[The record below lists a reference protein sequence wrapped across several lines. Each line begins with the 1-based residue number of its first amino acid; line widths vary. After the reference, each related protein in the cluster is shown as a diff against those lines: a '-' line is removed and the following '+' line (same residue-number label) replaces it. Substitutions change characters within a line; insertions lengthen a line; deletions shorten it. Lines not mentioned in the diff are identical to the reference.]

1 MIAMPVS
8 GVIMDPEQLL
18 SSVKKDVRSLLISSK
33 HGLSPEQ
40 LRKDYQNMLGH
51 PLPLKGLGFRSVLD
65 MVKEMPDAV
74 RLDYALDGTLVL
86 KAIGDETTRGIEEL
100 VSRQRNHKHKPK
112 SKSGSMGLFS
122 SRSLHHQH
130 SFVLPRRGHAPP
142 ALPAQLRSQL
152 RQLLTHG
159 PIGLSELERCY
170 AVRFGR
176 PLYVMHYG
184 FYSIAEMLAA
194 ASDMIAVRQTRV
206 GSQLILKT
214 EITPD
219 KQMLNSTAALP
230 KQSAGISRVSPSSVL
245 RKTAVP
251 SNIQPESQQKPK
263 EEAIRVQEIEPVTLV
278 MQEKSFEKS
287 VAKLE
292 EEFRK
297 KIIESGD
304 AGTVSQELKEKLRKV
319 VAKHSQGMAIHNL
332 PTEYKKMYGED
343 LPLVQCGFL
352 SVTEMVGAL
361 SDTFYVQPSTEE
373 GAKHLLIMELKAND
387 QPALSLNPSTEGHYF
402 SCSETA
408 WECQGDGRE
417 SMESLESSPEI
428 EITNKVIHQTVDIFP
443 VTVLSRGSTVPLDA
457 LRCQKLKPP
466 TRRRDRELVPVVV
479 ERIESPSHFYIRFDE
494 DQEARTLENMMFEMR
509 SCYSCPELAERY
521 RLLDAY
527 VRPGQVCCVAPG
539 DMWFYRVVIHRVL
552 SATEVEVYYV
562 DFGDLTVVSRN
573 RLQFL
578 KSCYAELPAQ
588 AVPSVLVGVKPVKG
602 IWSQEATSL
611 FQKLCYDRTL
621 VAAVHS
627 YQYDFLLLFLCD
639 THTEEDFYIHSALQ
653 AGGHAVA
660 CTAANTLLLQ
670 QFSPVTLYL
679 GDGRLEEVK
688 EHFAAE
694 TTSLSVTNGQ
704 NLTQQLQPDAS
715 TVRSQLLTDGVD
727 NHQHSQ
733 EMALLDLP
741 ELEFIDVAQGENS
754 NPFEA
759 LLNKDPASFGNWDQ
773 GWTNKASVDKESKPL
788 QNGQEESANT
798 ALLSPVPSIKPDTES
813 QPVLESKHTQKPAL
827 TLHMISDQTP
837 GLISSWSH
845 QTDMSAELFQP
856 LPSSLMFSMF
866 SSGDRLAQDALFLRH
881 MSPLALGPSAR
892 MAAGPSLLQWYT
904 NKQV

>member
-1 MIAMPVS
+1 
-8 GVIMDPEQLL
+8 MDPEQLL

-33 HGLSPEQ
+33 QGLSPEQ

-112 SKSGSMGLFS
+112 SKSGSTGLFS

-214 EITPD
+214 EITPV

-251 SNIQPESQQKPK
+251 SNIQPEAQQNPK

-297 KIIESGD
+297 RIIESGD

-319 VAKHSQGMAIHNL
+319 VAEHSQGMAIHNL

-443 VTVLSRGSTVPLDA
+443 VTVLSPGSTVPLDA

-494 DQEARTLENMMFEMR
+494 DQEARTLENMMLEMR

-521 RLLDAY
+521 RLPDAY

-639 THTEEDFYIHSALQ
+639 THTEEDLYIHSALQ

-660 CTAANTLLLQ
+660 CTAANTLVLP

-679 GDGRLEEVK
+679 GDGQLEEVK

-715 TVRSQLLTDGVD
+715 TVRSQLLTDGVE

-759 LLNKDPASFGNWDQ
+759 LLNKDPASFGSWDQ

-813 QPVLESKHTQKPAL
+813 QPVLESKHTQKPAS
-827 TLHMISDQTP
+827 TLHVISDQTP

-845 QTDMSAELFQP
+845 HTDMSAELFQP